1 MRVAVTAAGAS
12 LDAQVDPR
20 FGRCPCFLVIDTES
34 MDFEAIENPNV
45 ALGGGAGLQ
54 SGQLMAEKD
63 VQIVLTGNCGPN
75 AHQVLSAAGIQV
87 IIGCSGMVCEV
98 VERFKAGG
106 FRTAGGPN
114 VTSHFGVGGASSSPQ
129 NVSPPQ
135 QGAVSGAGMG
145 MGRGRG
151 MGRGG
156 GRGMGISRG
165 NPGAVLD
172 GAPPSCCAE
181 AEQGRGTGDAKTT
194 GRCHL
199 ARAARNQRTDQA
211 TGRGNARLM
220 TAASG
225 PRQAAYLVRSGYG
238 KRTSPRQFL

>member
-156 GRGMGISRG
+156 GRGMGIGRG

-172 GAPPSCCAE
+172 GAPHPVAQKLSREEELAMLKQQADVTSQGLREISERIKQLEEE
-181 AEQGRGTGDAKTT
+181 AQG
-194 GRCHL
+194 
-199 ARAARNQRTDQA
+199 
-211 TGRGNARLM
+211 
-220 TAASG
+220 S
-225 PRQAAYLVRSGYG
+225 
-238 KRTSPRQFL
+238 